1 LLAVLL
7 AVPGAM
13 AQGLPEL
20 GDATTQVL
28 PPALERRLG
37 EQVMLEI
44 RQREPSYVDD
54 PELNAYIQQLG
65 SRLVAASREGRQ
77 DFEFF
82 FISDPSINAFAMPG
96 GFVGVHTGLVLAAQT
111 ESEVASVLGH
121 EVAHVTQRHIARLF
135 GKQSQISLPS
145 MAALVLAML
154 VARSNPGASGA
165 AVAALTAGNIQA
177 QINYTRD
184 FEREAD
190 RVGFAL
196 LEGAGFDVSAMPSF
210 FERLQKAGRVGD
222 SSAPAYLRT
231 HPLNFE
237 RIADMQNR
245 IKDSSYRQ
253 APDSLDFQ
261 LVKGRLRA
269 ELGRPQDAVAQA
281 QAALK
286 ERRFSSEAGAR
297 FGYAW
302 ALRRANDNRR
312 AEAEL
317 LKVRSSVAFNPMVE
331 LLYARLRQANGSLAE
346 AQEILR
352 VAAARVPAYRPLQY
366 AVIAA
371 QQDAGD
377 HAGAVAAL
385 SDLAKTY
392 PRDPRL
398 QTMLAK
404 SFTATGNRLQFH
416 RAMAEANYL
425 QGALLAAIE
434 QLQLA
439 QRSGEGDFYQQSAVD
454 ARLREIRSQLA
465 EDTKQQRR

>member
-1 LLAVLL
+1 M
-7 AVPGAM
+7 VPRAL

-28 PPALERRLG
+28 PPAMERRLG
-37 EQVMLEI
+37 EEVMLEI
-44 RQREPSYVDD
+44 RMREPSYVDD
-54 PELNAYIQQLG
+54 PELSAYIQQLG

-82 FISDPSINAFAMPG
+82 FVNDPSINAFAMPG
-96 GFVGVHTGLVLAAQT
+96 GFVGVHTGLVLASQT

-135 GKQSQISLPS
+135 GKQAQISLPS

-154 VARSNPGASGA
+154 AARSNPNASGA
-165 AVAALTAGNIQA
+165 ALAALTAGNIQA

-190 RVGFAL
+190 RVGFQL

-222 SSAPAYLRT
+222 SSAPGYLRT

-245 IKDSSYRQ
+245 IKDASYRQ
-253 APDSLDFQ
+253 APDSLDYQ

-269 ELGRPQDAVAQA
+269 ELGRPQDAVTQA
-281 QAALK
+281 EAALR
-286 ERRFSSEAGAR
+286 ERRFTSEAGAR
-297 FGYAW
+297 YGYAW
-302 ALRRANDNRR
+302 ALRRAGDNRR

-317 LKVRSSVAFNPMVE
+317 LKVRGLVAFNPMIE
-331 LLYARLRQANGSLAE
+331 LLYARLRQSNGSPRE
-346 AQEILR
+346 AQDLLR
-352 VAAARVPAYRPLQY
+352 AAVAKAPAYRPLQY

-371 QQDAGD
+371 QQDAGEHD
-377 HAGAVAAL
+377 AAL
-385 SDLAKTY
+385 AALNEMVKTF

-404 SFTATGNRLQFH
+404 SYSATNNRLQYF
-416 RAMAEANYL
+416 RAMAEANFL
-425 QGALLAAIE
+425 QGATLAAIE

-439 QRSGEGDFYQQSAVD
+439 QRSGDGDFYQQSAVD
-454 ARLREIRSQLA
+454 ARLREMRAKLA
-465 EDTKQQRR
+465 EDTRQQRR